1 MSISMRMSH
10 KNRCT
15 PTARR
20 ALRPAWRKVVFITI
34 LILPALV
41 AACGPRPNDNA
52 AAKNAAPVAN
62 AAPTPITPAPAAP
75 PAQSGEP
82 ETATME
88 VNKAVMVTEELDL
101 GKPVPSIPQGLA
113 QIERRYKPDDG
124 VGRTFAVLDA
134 YGEPTPDG
142 KLHIS
147 MHVSSEKPGLAELV
161 FKPTGRVLWRA
172 RILPSSEGGKQKN
185 LTVMIDDGTGTGHT
199 FLVDGS
205 NNPPSVLDA
214 KVNGR
219 PQLVKDLWPDGAE
232 REVTFVYSACGCP
245 VKAMVRRVGDRT
257 VRTKDLPVMFPDDPP
272 AVAVISRLMRWQ

>member
-1 MSISMRMSH
+1 MTH
-10 KNRCT
+10 KITFIALAALLVFAAACNSQPNANTATRNATPVAT
-15 PTARR
+15 PT
-20 ALRPAWRKVVFITI
+20 
-34 LILPALV
+34 
-41 AACGPRPNDNA
+41 
-52 AAKNAAPVAN
+52 
-62 AAPTPITPAPAAP
+62 TPTPAPTAP
-75 PAQSGEP
+75 TAQGEP
-82 ETATME
+82 ETTTME

-124 VGRTFAVLDA
+124 AGRTFAVLDA

-185 LTVMIDDGTGTGHT
+185 LTIMIDDGTGSDKTL
-199 FLVDGS
+199 LVDGS
-205 NNPPSVLDA
+205 NNPSSVLDA
-214 KVNGR
+214 KINGR
-219 PQLVKDLWPDGAE
+219 PQLVKEAWPDGAE

-257 VRTKDLPVMFPDDPP
+257 VRTKDLPVIFPDDPA

>member
-1 MSISMRMSH
+1 M
-10 KNRCT
+10 
-15 PTARR
+15 
-20 ALRPAWRKVVFITI
+20 FITFV
-34 LILPALV
+34 LLALV
-41 AACGPRPNDNA
+41 AACNTKPNDNVA
-52 AAKNAAPVAN
+52 SKNAVPAAPVTASTPPP
-62 AAPTPITPAPAAP
+62 AASPAP
-75 PAQSGEP
+75 GEP
-82 ETATME
+82 ETTTME
-88 VNKAVMVTEELDL
+88 VNKAVMVTEDLDL

-113 QIERRYKPDDG
+113 QIERRYRPDDG

-147 MHVSSEKPGLAELV
+147 MHVSSEKPGMAELV

-185 LTVMIDDGTGTGHT
+185 LTVMIDDGTGKT

-214 KVNGR
+214 KINGH
-219 PQLVKDLWPDGAE
+219 PQLVKDVWPDGAE

-257 VRTKDLPVMFPDDPP
+257 VRAKDLPVLFPDDPQ
-272 AVAVISRLMRWQ
+272 AVAVISHLMRWQ

>member
-1 MSISMRMSH
+1 MNQRF
-10 KNRCT
+10 R
-15 PTARR
+15 
-20 ALRPAWRKVVFITI
+20 FITFA
-34 LILPALV
+34 LLLV
-41 AACGPRPNDNA
+41 AVVACNSKPNDNSA
-52 AAKNAAPVAN
+52 LKNAAPVTP
-62 AAPTPITPAPAAP
+62 AAPATPAPATP
-75 PAQSGEP
+75 PAQGGEP

-113 QIERRYKPDDG
+113 QIERRYRPDDG

-172 RILPSSEGGKQKN
+172 RIMPSSEGGKQKN
-185 LTVMIDDGTGTGHT
+185 LTIMIDDGTGTGKT

-205 NNPPSVLDA
+205 KNPPSVLDA
-214 KVNGR
+214 GINGR
-219 PQLVKDLWPDGAE
+219 PQLVKDVWPDGAE

-257 VRTKDLPVMFPDDPP
+257 VRTKDLPVLFPDDPQ
-272 AVAVISRLMRWQ
+272 AVAVISHLMRWQ

>member
-1 MSISMRMSH
+1 M
-10 KNRCT
+10 NDGFRCT
-15 PTARR
+15 EGTQRAALPARR
-20 ALRPAWRKVVFITI
+20 QVIFIT
-34 LILPALV
+34 LV
-41 AACGPRPNDNA
+41 GLLLFAVACDSKPNTNA
-52 AAKNAAPVAN
+52 VSKNAAPVATT
-62 AAPTPITPAPAAP
+62 AT

-82 ETATME
+82 AAVTME

-101 GKPVPSIPQGLA
+101 GKPVPSIPQGLQ
-113 QIERRYKPDDG
+113 QIERRYRPDDG

-147 MHVSSEKPGLAELV
+147 MHVSSEKSGLAELV

-172 RILPSSEGGKQKN
+172 RIMPSSEGGKQKS
-185 LTVMIDDGTGTGHT
+185 LTIMIDDGTGKTL
-199 FLVDGS
+199 LVDGS

-214 KVNGR
+214 RINGR
-219 PQLVKDLWPDGAE
+219 PQLVKEVWPDGAE

-257 VRTKDLPVMFPDDPP
+257 VRTKDLPVLFPDDPA
-272 AVAVISRLMRWQ
+272 AVTVISQLMRW

>member
-1 MSISMRMSH
+1 MRMNQRLH
-10 KNRCT
+10 CT
-15 PTARR
+15 PIARQ
-20 ALRPAWRKVVFITI
+20 AVPPVSHCVIFIT
-34 LILPALV
+34 LAALLMLV
-41 AACGPRPNDNA
+41 AACDSKPTNNA
-52 AAKNAAPVAN
+52 ASKTAAPAS
-62 AAPTPITPAPAAP
+62 PTPAPAAP
-75 PAQSGEP
+75 SAQGPGP
-82 ETATME
+82 ETQTME

-101 GKPVPSIPQGLA
+101 GKPVPTIPQGLQ

-147 MHVSSEKPGLAELV
+147 MHVSSEKPGIAELV

-172 RILPSSEGGKQKN
+172 RIMPSSEGGKQKN
-185 LTVMIDDGTGTGHT
+185 LSIMIDDGTGQTL
-199 FLVDGS
+199 LVDGS

-214 KVNGR
+214 RINGR
-219 PQLVKDLWPDGAE
+219 SQLVKEAWPDGAE

-257 VRTKDLPVMFPDDPP
+257 VRTKDLPVLFPDDPA
-272 AVAVISRLMRWQ
+272 AVTVISQLMRW

>member
-1 MSISMRMSH
+1 M
-10 KNRCT
+10 
-15 PTARR
+15 
-20 ALRPAWRKVVFITI
+20 FITFV
-34 LILPALV
+34 LLALV
-41 AACGPRPNDNA
+41 AACNSKPNDNVA
-52 AAKNAAPVAN
+52 SKNAVPTAPV
-62 AAPTPITPAPAAP
+62 TPSTSAPAAP
-75 PAQSGEP
+75 PAQGGEP
-82 ETATME
+82 ETTTME

-113 QIERRYKPDDG
+113 QIERRYRPDDG

-147 MHVSSEKPGLAELV
+147 MHVSSEKPGMAELV

-172 RILPSSEGGKQKN
+172 RIMPSSEGGKQKN
-185 LTVMIDDGTGTGHT
+185 LTVMIDDGTGKT

-205 NNPPSVLDA
+205 NNPLSVLDA
-214 KVNGR
+214 KINGR
-219 PQLVKDLWPDGAE
+219 SQLVKDVWPDGAE

-257 VRTKDLPVMFPDDPP
+257 VRTKDLPVLFPDDPQ
-272 AVAVISRLMRWQ
+272 AVAVISHLMRWQ

>member
-1 MSISMRMSH
+1 MRMNH
-10 KNRCT
+10 RLRCT
-15 PTARR
+15 PVARR
-20 ALRPAWRKVVFITI
+20 AAAPVTRL
-34 LILPALV
+34 LIFLALAALLVSV
-41 AACGPRPNDNA
+41 AACGAKPTNNTAPKNA
-52 AAKNAAPVAN
+52 AAPAPVAQ
-62 AAPTPITPAPAAP
+62 PAAGG
-75 PAQSGEP
+75 AADQQ
-82 ETATME
+82 TME

-101 GKPVPSIPQGLA
+101 GKPAPTIAQALQ

-147 MHVSSEKPGLAELV
+147 MHVSSEKPGVAELV
-161 FKPTGRVLWRA
+161 FKPTGRVFWHT

-185 LTVMIDDGTGTGHT
+185 LSIMLDDGTGKT
-199 FLVDGS
+199 LLIDGS

-214 KVNGR
+214 RINGR
-219 PQLVKDLWPDGAE
+219 TQLVKEVWPDGAE

-257 VRTKDLPVMFPDDPP
+257 VRTKDLPVLFPDDPA
-272 AVAVISRLMRWQ
+272 AVTVISQLMRW

>member
-1 MSISMRMSH
+1 M
-10 KNRCT
+10 
-15 PTARR
+15 
-20 ALRPAWRKVVFITI
+20 FITFV
-34 LILPALV
+34 LLALV
-41 AACGPRPNDNA
+41 AACNSKPNDNVA
-52 AAKNAAPVAN
+52 SKNAVPAAPV
-62 AAPTPITPAPAAP
+62 TPSTPAPAAP
-75 PAQSGEP
+75 AAQGGEP
-82 ETATME
+82 ETTTME
-88 VNKAVMVTEELDL
+88 VNKAVMVTEDLDL
-101 GKPVPSIPQGLA
+101 GKPVPSIPQGLT
-113 QIERRYKPDDG
+113 QIERRYRPDDG

-147 MHVSSEKPGLAELV
+147 MHVSSEKPGMAELV

-185 LTVMIDDGTGTGHT
+185 LTVMIDDGTGKT

-214 KVNGR
+214 KINGR
-219 PQLVKDLWPDGAE
+219 SQLVKDVWPDGAE

-257 VRTKDLPVMFPDDPP
+257 VRSKDLPVLFPDDPQ
-272 AVAVISRLMRWQ
+272 AVAVISHLMRWQ

>member
-1 MSISMRMSH
+1 MNHR
-10 KNRCT
+10 
-15 PTARR
+15 
-20 ALRPAWRKVVFITI
+20 LRFITFA
-34 LILPALV
+34 LLLV
-41 AACGPRPNDNA
+41 AAAACNSKPADNTA
-52 AAKNAAPVAN
+52 VKNAAPVA
-62 AAPTPITPAPAAP
+62 APAPTPAPAAP
-75 PAQSGEP
+75 PAQGGEP

-124 VGRTFAVLDA
+124 VGRTFSVLDA

-172 RILPSSEGGKQKN
+172 RIMPSSEGGKEKR
-185 LTVMIDDGTGTGHT
+185 LTIMIDDGTGKT

-205 NNPPSVLDA
+205 NNPSSVLEA

-219 PQLVKDLWPDGAE
+219 TQLVKDLWPDGAE

-245 VKAMVRRVGDRT
+245 VKAMVKRVGDRT
-257 VRTKDLPVMFPDDPP
+257 ARTKDLPVLFPDDPQ
-272 AVAVISRLMRWQ
+272 AVAVISHLMRWQ

>member
-1 MSISMRMSH
+1 MRI
-10 KNRCT
+10 NQRLRYT
-15 PTARR
+15 LPARR
-20 ALRPAWRKVVFITI
+20 ALRPVSRKVI
-34 LILPALV
+34 LITLAALLA
-41 AACGPRPNDNA
+41 AACNSKPADNA
-52 AAKNAAPVAN
+52 APKNAAPVAP
-62 AAPTPITPAPAAP
+62 APAPAPAPAAP
-75 PAQSGEP
+75 VAQGGEP
-82 ETATME
+82 ETTTME

-101 GKPVPSIPQGLA
+101 GKPVPSIPQGLQ

-124 VGRTFAVLDA
+124 VGRTFSVLDA

-172 RILPSSEGGKQKN
+172 RIMPSSEGGKQKN
-185 LTVMIDDGTGTGHT
+185 LTIMIDDGSGAGRT

-219 PQLVKDLWPDGAE
+219 TQLVKDLWPDGAE

-245 VKAMVRRVGDRT
+245 VKAMVKRVGDRT
-257 VRTKDLPVMFPDDPP
+257 VRTKDLPVMFPDDPA
-272 AVAVISRLMRWQ
+272 AVTVISRLMRWQ

>member
-1 MSISMRMSH
+1 MPM
-10 KNRCT
+10 NRKFT
-15 PTARR
+15 
-20 ALRPAWRKVVFITI
+20 FII
-34 LILPALV
+34 LV
-41 AACGPRPNDNA
+41 ALLVFA
-52 AAKNAAPVAN
+52 AACTSQPNANTASHNAAPVA
-62 AAPTPITPAPAAP
+62 TPPTPAPAAP
-75 PAQSGEP
+75 TAQGEP
-82 ETATME
+82 ETTQME

-124 VGRTFAVLDA
+124 QGRTFAVLDA

-172 RILPSSEGGKQKN
+172 RIMPSSEGGKQKN
-185 LTVMIDDGTGTGHT
+185 LTIYIDDGTGKT

-214 KVNGR
+214 KINGR
-219 PQLVKDLWPDGAE
+219 QQLVKDAWPDGAE

-257 VRTKDLPVMFPDDPP
+257 VRTKDLPVLFPDDPA
-272 AVAVISRLMRWQ
+272 AVVVISRLMRWQ